1 MLYVLAAW
9 PVTLFAAN
17 VPLRHLFGVDVV
29 VDGVAS
35 IAGWAGRPLHI
46 VRRIVWLPPVS
57 SLGDEIWPPN
67 SMANIPLRRLGKV
80 IVSSLRE
87 VTLLPKAAVNQCDL
101 VFCEFGNGIR
111 REIGNDGVRM
121 VARIANHIRHGGFS
135 PVFVNL
141 RVALLA
147 GLRARVVSRLCR
159 GRLLG
164 VLLTG

>member
-17 VPLRHLFGVDVV
+17 VPLCHLFGVDVV

-35 IAGWAGRPLHI
+35 IAGRARGPLQI
-46 VRRIVWLPPVS
+46 VCRIVWFPPVG
-57 SLGDEIWPPN
+57 SLGDEIRPPN
-67 SMANIPLRRLGKV
+67 SMGNIPLRGLGKV
-80 IVSSLRE
+80 IVSSFRE
-87 VTLLPKAAVNQCDL
+87 VTLLPKAAVNQGDL
-101 VFCEFGNGIR
+101 VFREFGNGIR

-121 VARIANHIRHGGFS
+121 VARIANHVCNGGFS

-147 GLRARVVSRLCR
+147 GLRARVVSRVCR
-159 GRLLG
+159 G
-164 VLLTG
+164 